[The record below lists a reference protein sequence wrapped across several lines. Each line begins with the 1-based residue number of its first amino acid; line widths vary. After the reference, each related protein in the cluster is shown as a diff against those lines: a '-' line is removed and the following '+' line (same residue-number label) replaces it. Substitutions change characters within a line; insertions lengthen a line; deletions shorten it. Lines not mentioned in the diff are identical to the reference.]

1 MKKKNFDIL
10 RVTYLGGP
18 SIWTYQPI
26 IEAWIDLG
34 ELEDYP
40 SNTIPGFYERLT
52 GMLLIL
58 LSVQMVLDGVRQFVG
73 R

>member
-1 MKKKNFDIL
+1 VSPWIYGL
-10 RVTYLGGP
+10 LGSRG
-18 SIWTYQPI
+18 SRAI
-26 IEAWIDLG
+26 
-34 ELEDYP
+34 
-40 SNTIPGFYERLT
+40 ERLT